1 MSRGMVEENVETM
14 GGEDICDIW
23 NVARRGKFRTGWLF
37 FSSRRCVEI
46 EEKGERKRLRPHF
59 TRIIAQGLF
68 WTSTCSNQFIQI
80 LIGFFQQ
87 CINNSREWVVRRKK
101 FVIIL
106 KKYKWTSK
114 EGDKTAHWWTY
125 TTVSRSRT
133 HLFPVES
140 SPFRPPLPSK
150 MYITKTV
157 EKWAVGRMVRSKEQR
172 ISNDK
177 RFPRTA
183 NTVLRSFLW
192 TSGFSVVHFRE
203 RSFGEIF
210 FWFLGR
216 MEAGSAT
223 RV

>member
-1 MSRGMVEENVETM
+1 M
-14 GGEDICDIW
+14 D
-23 NVARRGKFRTGWLF
+23 
-37 FSSRRCVEI
+37 
-46 EEKGERKRLRPHF
+46 
-59 TRIIAQGLF
+59 
-68 WTSTCSNQFIQI
+68 
-80 LIGFFQQ
+80 FFQQ
-87 CINNSREWVVRRKK
+87 CINNSRDWVVRRKE

-106 KKYKWTSK
+106 KKHKWTSK

-157 EKWAVGRMVRSKEQR
+157 EKWAIGRMVRSKEQR